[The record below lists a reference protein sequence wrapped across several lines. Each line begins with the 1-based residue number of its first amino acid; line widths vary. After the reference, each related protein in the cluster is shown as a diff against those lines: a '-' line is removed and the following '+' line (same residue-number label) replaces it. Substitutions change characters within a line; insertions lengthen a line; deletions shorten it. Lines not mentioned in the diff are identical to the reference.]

1 MKTYTLKQQKV
12 LLEAT
17 ELLKNSVRDS
27 GPIANDPKQAI
38 QLIRTQ
44 IELAGAEREHFVVL
58 FLDARHRLIESKILF
73 SGTIDGAEVYPR
85 IVLQHALQLNAA
97 AVVLA
102 HNHPSNNPE
111 PSAADHALTGRLKQA
126 LALVDIRLLDHF
138 IIAGITHI
146 SFTEKGWL

>member
-1 MKTYTLKQQKV
+1 MKTYTLRQQKV
-12 LLEAT
+12 LFEAI

-27 GPIANDPKQAI
+27 GPIANDPAHAI
-38 QLIRTQ
+38 RLIRAQ

-111 PSAADHALTGRLKQA
+111 PSGTDQALTVRLKQA
-126 LALVDIRLLDHF
+126 LALIDIKLLDHF
-138 IIAGITHI
+138 IIAGSTHI
-146 SFTEKGWL
+146 SFAEKGWL